1 MPELTKIR
9 ANDISAN
16 AITADKIS
24 SAVALGG
31 PKIALID
38 YPGDDTAALPAGG
51 QSITIVGSGFVSG
64 ATVYLDGVVVSP
76 VTFNNANS
84 ITFTAPAKTANSYV
98 LYVINPDGGTAIA
111 VPGITYSGVPTW
123 TTSAGSLGA
132 PYETNSFSVTLQAT
146 SDSNVTFS
154 MSAGNT
160 LPSGLSLAAN
170 GLLSGTIPATEA
182 NTTYTFYVD
191 AIDTQ
196 NQETSRTFSV
206 TYTKDAVTWSSPAEG
221 AAYSWD
227 VGIANT
233 VALSATSAAGKSITY
248 SVQSGTL
255 PANVSISGSNI
266 TGTPNTTQA
275 NTSVII
281 RATAANTARF
291 ADRTIYFATAV
302 SSVTVNFLVV
312 AGGGAGTAGYQVG
325 SGPGGGAG
333 GLRSSTGTSGGGASA
348 ESALELTPGVAYP
361 ITIGA
366 GGAGAMQD
374 GSTAAPTSG
383 SNTTFATI
391 VSIGGGRSAFYSPA
405 TGWVPGADGGS
416 GGGGVGPANNQI
428 AGSGTANQGYN
439 GGATN
444 TDNGW
449 AAAGGGGAS
458 SAGGNATSSSGQPGG
473 NGGAGINSDITGSV
487 VGYAGGG
494 GGASYT
500 GSQGTATH
508 GGGSGGFNG
517 ATNSSDNSGQNGT
530 ANRGGGGG
538 GGSGFNH
545 PNYKGGNGGSG
556 VVVIKIPDSKS
567 ASFTAGVSQTMSQSG
582 GFKIYTVTAA
592 GINDTVTFS

>member
-1 MPELTKIR
+1 MPSPLTTIPSTGLE
-9 ANDISAN
+9 ANLVTQIQQG
-16 AITADKIS
+16 
-24 SAVALGG
+24 GG
-31 PKIALID
+31 PKISSIT
-38 YPGDDTAALPAGG
+38 YPGNDTAALPAGG
-51 QSITIVGSGFVSG
+51 QTITISGSGFTNSSVVYIDG
-64 ATVYLDGVVVSP
+64 TVVGVVSYV
-76 VTFNNANS
+76 NANTL
-84 ITFTAPAKTANSYV
+84 TFVAPAKAASNYS
-98 LYVINPDGGTAIA
+98 LYVVNADGATAIS
-111 VPGITYSGVPTW
+111 VPGISYSNAPVW
-123 TTSAGSLGA
+123 STSSGSIGS
-132 PYETNSFSVTLQAT
+132 PYETTSFNVSLSATGDGSVTYA
-146 SDSNVTFS
+146 
-154 MSAGNT
+154 MAAGNS
-160 LPSGLSLAAN
+160 LPSGLTLASN
-170 GLLSGTIPATEA
+170 GYISGTVPATDPT
-182 NTTYTFYVD
+182 TTYTFYVVATD
-191 AIDTQ
+191 SQ
-196 NQETSRTFSV
+196 NQDTERSFSI
-206 TYTKDAVTWSSPAEG
+206 TYNKDDVTWSSPANG
-221 AAYSWD
+221 AAYSLD
-227 VGIANT
+227 VGAANT
-233 VALSATSAAGKSITY
+233 ITLEANSAAGKSITY

-312 AGGGAGTAGYQVG
+312 AGGGAGTSGYQVG

-366 GGAGAMQD
+366 GGSGAMQD

-405 TGWVPGADGGS
+405 TNWVPGANGGS
-416 GGGGVGPANNQI
+416 GGGGIGPANDQI
-428 AGSGTANQGYN
+428 AGSGTANQGYG

-444 TDNGW
+444 VASGW
-449 AAAGGGGAS
+449 SAAGGGGAS

-473 NGGAGINSDITGSV
+473 NGGAGINSNITGSV

-494 GGASYT
+494 GGASYN

-508 GGGSGGFNG
+508 GGGSGGYYG
-517 ATNSSDNSGQNGT
+517 IYANSPESSGQNGT

-538 GGSGFNH
+538 GGSGSSH
-545 PNYKGGNGGSG
+545 PYYKGGNGGSG